1 MSTHGHAIF
10 TDRLVRF
17 AAEVDDPRVAAA
29 AARAGADLTVA
40 VHGRAGV
47 GRGTVARALAGA
59 GFVVADAGDVD
70 VHVVA
75 EVVKPED
82 KAAVAASKRPALLV
96 LNKAD
101 LVTGARALCA
111 RYGALTGV
119 AAVPMVA
126 HLADVHVDDELL
138 TAVRAPAPSRRLLDT
153 LDLYGIS
160 HAVSAVRAGADAAG
174 LRRVLRARSGV
185 DGVVA
190 ALASLLAEARYRRVG
205 SACAAL
211 EAIAAAGDDGVAAFL
226 REDDTVIACMA
237 AAVDVVQTAG
247 ITVDPSDDPAA
258 HLRRAAHWQR
268 YRCGPVNAVHTACA
282 SDIARGSLR
291 LWRRAGS

>member
-1 MSTHGHAIF
+1 MSTHGHTIF
-10 TDRLVRF
+10 TDRLARF
-17 AAEVDDPRVAAA
+17 AAKVDHPAVAAVA
-29 AARAGADLTVA
+29 VTAGADLAIT

-47 GRGTVARALAGA
+47 GRGTVARALAG
-59 GFVVADAGDVD
+59 FVGTGPGDVD

-82 KAAVAASKRPALLV
+82 EVAIRTSAARRPTLVV

-111 RYGALTGV
+111 RYRVRTGV
-119 AAVPMVA
+119 PTVPMVA
-126 HLADVHVDDELL
+126 HLADVRVDDELL
-138 TAVRAPAPSRRLLDT
+138 SALRTAPAGRHLLDT
-153 LDLYGIS
+153 LDLYGVA
-160 HAVSAVRAGADAAG
+160 HALPALRAGADAAA

-185 DGVVA
+185 AGVVA
-190 ALASLLAEARYRRVG
+190 ALAPLLAEARYRRVH

-211 EAIAAAGDDGVAAFL
+211 ETIAAMGDEQVAAFL
-226 REDDTVIACMA
+226 CDDDTVIACMA
-237 AAVDVVQTAG
+237 AAVDVVEAAG

-268 YRCGPVNAVHTACA
+268 YRRGPVNVVHTACA